1 MARTASAGMTW
12 VMLAAVLAA
21 LPGTAF
27 AGGPQPPCRAIP
39 GGDPATFP
47 TYGAMD
53 GPPSYGIWHVRDLQ
67 RDGWQPPACLGWY
80 GDSRLV
86 VALAA
91 RFHSP
96 ATIGEFAERLG
107 GVSRFPAIKF
117 WAITRQAWHP
127 LAQDAFVVASPKG
140 GKMRLPDP
148 AADALVAG
156 RGYFYAEDADV
167 AGRAIYRMRVIERT
181 ADRLVMASEN
191 VTSITMA
198 ILTLFPPASLQVMTF
213 IDRHDDG
220 WAAYE
225 ITRAAFDASSM
236 VASYQSS
243 YLNRLEAVRRALA
256 GIPTD
261 RDPPIARW

>member
-1 MARTASAGMTW
+1 MIWA
-12 VMLAAVLAA
+12 LLAA
-21 LPGTAF
+21 LLAAPPVAAF
-27 AGGPQPPCRAIP
+27 AAGPQPPCSASP
-39 GGDPATFP
+39 GGDRATFP
-47 TYGAMD
+47 AYGTMD
-53 GPPSYGIWHVRDLQ
+53 GPPSYGIWHVRDIQ
-67 RDGWQPPACLGWY
+67 RDGWQPPACLGWF

-96 ATIGEFAERLG
+96 ASIGDFAERLG

-140 GKMRLPDP
+140 GRVRLPDP
-148 AADALVAG
+148 SADALVAG
-156 RGYFYAEDADV
+156 RGYFYTEDADV
-167 AGRAIYRMRVIERT
+167 AGRAIYRMRVVERT
-181 ADRLVMASEN
+181 TDRLVMASEN

-198 ILTLFPPASLQVMTF
+198 ILTLFPPESLQVMTF
-213 IDRHDDG
+213 VDRYADG
-220 WAAYE
+220 WALYE
-225 ITRAAFDASSM
+225 ITRAASDSSSM

-243 YLNRLEAVRRALA
+243 YLNRLEAVRRVLA